1 MRHPFVLVFVL
12 SMHSLA
18 LVAALRPDLLPHLRL
33 PRLHAA
39 KLQEPP
45 KLPEPVPPPP
55 REIVRKTIAKA
66 PPLPGEG
73 APINTNAWLQRQAQ
87 ARNQYVQRHFGPR
100 IAQLL
105 GTPDSGL
112 DALADLARHGDA
124 QALEAW
130 SWRAD
135 ECQSADHPP
144 SGVLAST
151 SSEKGATTAPSTLR
165 QFADSIVEARRDA
178 DAQLALTCA
187 KANTDRALLESAYR
201 ELTNLDSPA
210 ARQAAAELQYEQDGD
225 LDQLIAR
232 LRDLLRGGEDA
243 AAQRALATHLLESA
257 DAAQREEGLALL
269 RRLSNSDNDALSEL
283 AQCLGIGCGAMAP
296 RPDQVGDLVDR
307 SAELGFPWALER
319 EIDDATRRSKDVETM
334 GWSRYRQWLNAQGCF
349 AAPSDLSLRFLLN
362 DTQLEESVGARL
374 APTQNLS
381 ANNLAIARV
390 QRTGAAARQRA
401 NCD

>member
-18 LVAALRPDLLPHLRL
+18 LVAALRPDLLP
-33 PRLHAA
+33 RLHWPRVHAA
-39 KLQEPP
+39 RPPQPPRPAEPA
-45 KLPEPVPPPP
+45 PPPP
-55 REIVRKTIAKA
+55 REEVRKTAAKT
-66 PPLPGEG
+66 PLPGDG
-73 APINTNAWLQRQAQ
+73 TPIDTNAWLQRQAQ
-87 ARNQYVQRHFGPR
+87 ARSQYVQRQFGPR

-105 GTPDSGL
+105 AAPDSGL

-124 QALEAW
+124 RALEAW

-151 SSEKGATTAPSTLR
+151 SSEKGVKSAPSTLR
-165 QFADSIVEARRDA
+165 QFADSIVQARRDA
-178 DAQLALTCA
+178 DAQLALSCA
-187 KANTDRALLESAYR
+187 KANTDRTLLEAAYR
-201 ELTNLDSPA
+201 ELTDLDSPA

-232 LRDLLRGGEDA
+232 LRALLQGHDDA

-257 DAAQREEGLALL
+257 DDAQREEGLALL
-269 RRLSNSDNDALSEL
+269 RQLSGTDDDALSEL
-283 AQCLGIGCGAMAP
+283 AQCLGIGCGALAP
-296 RPDQVGDLVDR
+296 RPDQVGDLVER

-319 EIDDATRRSKDVETM
+319 EIDDATRRSRDVEVL

-362 DTQLEESVGARL
+362 DTQLEETLTPRL
-374 APTQNLS
+374 APAQNLS

-390 QRTGAAARQRA
+390 QRAGAAARHRA
-401 NCD
+401 ACD

>member
-1 MRHPFVLVFVL
+1 MRHPFILVFVL

-39 KLQEPP
+39 KLPELP
-45 KLPEPVPPPP
+45 KPAEPVPPPP
-55 REIVRKTIAKA
+55 REEVRKAGVKA
-66 PPLPGEG
+66 PLPGEG
-73 APINTNAWLQRQAQ
+73 MPIDTTAWLQRQSQ
-87 ARNQYVQRHFGPR
+87 ARDQYVQRHFGPR

-105 GTPDSGL
+105 AAPDAGL

-151 SSEKGATTAPSTLR
+151 SIEKGAKDAPSTLR

-178 DAQLALTCA
+178 DAQLALACA
-187 KANTDRALLESAYR
+187 KANTDRALLETSYR

-210 ARQAAAELQYEQDGD
+210 ARQAAAELQYEQDAD

-232 LRDLLRGGEDA
+232 LRALLQGNDDV
-243 AAQRALATHLLESA
+243 AAQRNLATHLLESA
-257 DAAQREEGLALL
+257 DAAQREEGLTMLQ
-269 RRLSNSDNDALSEL
+269 RLSSSDNDALSEL
-283 AQCLGIGCGAMAP
+283 AQCLGIGCGALAP
-296 RPDQVGDLVDR
+296 RPDQVGDLVER

-319 EIDDATRRSKDVETM
+319 EITDAMRRSKDVEVL

-349 AAPSDLSLRFLLN
+349 AAPSDLSLRFLLE
-362 DTQLEESVGARL
+362 DTQLEESLGPRI
-374 APTQNLS
+374 APGQNLS
-381 ANNLAIARV
+381 ANNIAVSRV
-390 QRTGAAARQRA
+390 QRSGAAARHRA
-401 NCD
+401 ACD

>member
-18 LVAALRPDLLPHLRL
+18 LLAALRPDLLPHLRL

-39 KLQEPP
+39 KPPELPKPAEPA
-45 KLPEPVPPPP
+45 PPPP
-55 REIVRKTIAKA
+55 EEVVQKRVVKA

-73 APINTNAWLQRQAQ
+73 TPIDTNAWLQRQAQ

-100 IAQLL
+100 IAQMLAA
-105 GTPDSGL
+105 PDSGL

-151 SSEKGATTAPSTLR
+151 SSEKGSTTAPSTLR

-187 KANTDRALLESAYR
+187 KANTDRALLEASYR

-210 ARQAAAELQYEQDGD
+210 GRQAAAELQYEQDGD
-225 LDQLIAR
+225 LDRLIAR
-232 LRDLLRGGEDA
+232 LREVLGGDGDA

-269 RRLSNSDNDALSEL
+269 RRLSDNDNDALSEL
-283 AQCLGIGCGAMAP
+283 AQCLGIGCGALAP
-296 RPDQVGDLVDR
+296 RPDQVGDLVER

-319 EIDDATRRSKDVETM
+319 EIDDATRRSKDVETL

-349 AAPSDLSLRFLLN
+349 AAPSDLSLRFLLD
-362 DTQLEESVGARL
+362 DTQLEETLGLRI
-374 APTQNLS
+374 APAQNLS
-381 ANNLAIARV
+381 ANNIAITHVRRA
-390 QRTGAAARQRA
+390 GAAARHRA
-401 NCD
+401 ACD